1 MKFSMNGFRHQLSGD
16 IETLRDIARDVMNGE
31 LYDKEDFVEAI
42 NQVITHSNVLNCVYQ
57 QDDPDFVEM
66 SDLEIDHLEV
76 TPEGVE

>member
-1 MKFSMNGFRHQLSGD
+1 MKFSMNGFRRQLSGD
-16 IETLRDIARDVMNGE
+16 IEALRDIARDAMNGE

-57 QDDPDFVEM
+57 QHDPDFVEM
-66 SDLEIDHLEV
+66 SDLEIDHLEI